1 MLLNYLHAALAA
13 LLLAGSTRGLSAKQP
28 PKPPLTHRL
37 LGFNSSY
44 VHIPTSPHE
53 TFPRLTFHSPENTPP
68 TPLKAWSPASNN
80 STISLDPSKI
90 VGKLQWSNG
99 VFATAS
105 LVGPRH
111 ILTARHC
118 SPQGPDLGTTVTFEP
133 AYDHG
138 DSIFGSATVQH
149 TYMVGDVNVDACRTK
164 FDHAV
169 MVLSER
175 FGDEL
180 GWFGVTLPDP
190 KKFNEPVFSTRSYP
204 GNREDGAMP
213 FAQQGNITIPQP
225 WIVKDDAEQL
235 DCDTTGPIVSL
246 CSAIIPLYRRTLKD
260 C

>member
-1 MLLNYLHAALAA
+1 
-13 LLLAGSTRGLSAKQP
+13 
-28 PKPPLTHRL
+28 
-37 LGFNSSY
+37 
-44 VHIPTSPHE
+44 
-53 TFPRLTFHSPENTPP
+53 
-68 TPLKAWSPASNN
+68 
-80 STISLDPSKI
+80 
-90 VGKLQWSNG
+90 
-99 VFATAS
+99 
-105 LVGPRH
+105 
-111 ILTARHC
+111 
-118 SPQGPDLGTTVTFEP
+118 
-133 AYDHG
+133 
-138 DSIFGSATVQH
+138 
-149 TYMVGDVNVDACRTK
+149 MVGDVNVDACRTK